1 MLNTYP
7 PGFGI
12 STGFYD
18 SPEGFINMNH
28 QIVQLEFKDK
38 DYKEPLIHELK
49 MNKGKENICTF
60 VAKERR
66 SNNE

>member
-1 MLNTYP
+1 MY
-7 PGFGI
+7 
-12 STGFYD
+12 
-18 SPEGFINMNH
+18 H
-28 QIVQLEFKDK
+28 QIVQLEFQDK

-49 MNKGKENICTF
+49 TNKGKENICTF